1 MKVLINMIL
10 SSLICYTALISQI
23 NCFGEG
29 SIVGQLNPFPL
40 VTARS
45 LDRKRDGNFNNA
57 LHLLMITW
65 KLVNDTIIIA
75 SCQRLKIYPPFVACF
90 P

>member
-1 MKVLINMIL
+1 M
-10 SSLICYTALISQI
+10 
-23 NCFGEG
+23 
-29 SIVGQLNPFPL
+29 GQLNPFPL
-40 VTARS
+40 GTARS